1 MATKIPTKPSK
12 LNYDQRLDE
21 LALTILKDRRVRG
34 DQIKMFK
41 IMKGFE
47 VVEWEKDL
55 NIKQRTRAHNLSHN
69 RESFK
74 SNMRNDFAFFVA
86 ERPNFFVNRVVPS

>member
-1 MATKIPTKPSK
+1 
-12 LNYDQRLDE
+12 
-21 LALTILKDRRVRG
+21 
-34 DQIKMFK
+34 MFK

-74 SNMRNDFAFFVA
+74 SNMRHDFAFFVA
-86 ERPNFFVNRVVPS
+86 ERPNFFVNRVVPSWKVLSPNVINSSSLNSFKAALDKFTN